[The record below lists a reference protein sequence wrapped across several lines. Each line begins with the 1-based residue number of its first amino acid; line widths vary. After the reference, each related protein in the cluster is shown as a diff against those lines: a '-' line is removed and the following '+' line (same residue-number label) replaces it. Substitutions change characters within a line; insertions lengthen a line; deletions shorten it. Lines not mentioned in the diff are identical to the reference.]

1 MDPKKEKIL
10 NDWSSVRNA
19 IFKASFGEMKVTYIR
34 ESEVDEKKK
43 DLAGTDKDGVVG
55 VFVDLMLRFAEPL
68 PPKFSDE
75 EKKAVEEAI
84 EAGKKDAK
92 EAIESEKKEKNK

>member
-10 NDWSSVRNA
+10 NDWLSVRNA
-19 IFKASFGEMKVTYIR
+19 ILKASVGEMKVTYIR
-34 ESEVDEKKK
+34 ESEIDEKKK

-75 EKKAVEEAI
+75 EKKAVEESI
-84 EAGKKDAK
+84 EAHKKEVR
-92 EAIESEKKEKNK
+92 EAAEVDKKEKK

>member
-10 NDWSSVRNA
+10 NDWLSVRNA
-19 IFKASFGEMKVTYIR
+19 ILKSSVGEMKVTYIR
-34 ESEVDEKKK
+34 ESEIDEKKK

-84 EAGKKDAK
+84 EAHKKEVK
-92 EAIESEKKEKNK
+92 EAKKADKEKKNK

>member
-1 MDPKKEKIL
+1 MDQGKEKIL
-10 NDWSSVRNA
+10 NDWLSVRNA
-19 IFKASFGEMKVTYIR
+19 IFKASVGEMKVTYIR

-92 EAIESEKKEKNK
+92 EAIKAEKKKKNK

>member
-1 MDPKKEKIL
+1 M
-10 NDWSSVRNA
+10 N
-19 IFKASFGEMKVTYIR
+19 VTYIR